1 MKKLE
6 LKQMEE
12 IQGGDFLDGACAVFG
27 ATGTALAV
35 RALVAP
41 VIAVPLW
48 GQVAFA
54 AGAVA
59 CLGRGMK
66 IW

>member
-6 LKQMEE
+6 IKQMEE
-12 IQGGDFLDGACAVFG
+12 IQGGDTLDGACAVMG
-27 ATGTALAV
+27 GTRAAIAV

-41 VIAVPLW
+41 LIAIPLW